1 MFLILSFEIYIIG
14 LFLVSHAD
22 TRSGLRSYLKLT
34 AVLGGAGGPTRP
46 LWEDGLMPPVK
57 DPPSSHRCQD

>member
-1 MFLILSFEIYIIG
+1 MFLILGFEIYIIG

-34 AVLGGAGGPTRP
+34 AVLGGAVLQVAQRDLSGRTVLCLP
-46 LWEDGLMPPVK
+46 
-57 DPPSSHRCQD
+57 